1 MIIVSNTSP
10 ISNLAAIGQLNLL
23 QKLYGN
29 IMIPIMVYQEIIASG
44 QTDPA
49 TLAIQNLDCI
59 KIYPITNETLLK
71 QLQII
76 LDPGEAS
83 AITLAV
89 EFNADRLIIDE
100 RKGRNEAKKQGLK
113 ITGILGIILAAK
125 EKGFIDLV
133 QPLLDDLMV
142 NGFWLNKS
150 LYHEV
155 LVLANEKN
163 T

>member
-1 MIIVSNTSP
+1 MI
-10 ISNLAAIGQLNLL
+10 ADG
-23 QKLYGN
+23 
-29 IMIPIMVYQEIIASG
+29 
-44 QTDPA
+44 
-49 TLAIQNLDCI
+49 
-59 KIYPITNETLLK
+59 
-71 QLQII
+71 
-76 LDPGEAS
+76 
-83 AITLAV
+83 V
-89 EFNADRLIIDE
+89 EFVDENQEFPYKEIYNSDSLIIDE

>member
-23 QKLYGN
+23 QKLYDN
-29 IMIPIMVYQEIIASG
+29 IIIPITVYQEVIASG

-49 TLAIQNLDCI
+49 TLAIQNLDWI
-59 KIYPITNETLLK
+59 KIYPITNETLLR

-113 ITGILGIILAAK
+113 ITGVLGIILAAK

-155 LVLANEKN
+155 LVSANEKN

>member
-23 QKLYGN
+23 QKLYDN
-29 IMIPIMVYQEIIASG
+29 IIIPITVYQEVIASG

-49 TLAIQNLDCI
+49 TLAIQNLDWI
-59 KIYPITNETLLK
+59 KIYPTTNETLLK

-113 ITGILGIILAAK
+113 ITGVLGIILAAK